1 MCASCGC
8 NHINYQHEMPK
19 VEGSS
24 FTPQIVETNMPKVP
38 VVPAMPKSIKKVK

>member
-24 FTPQIVETNMPKVP
+24 FTPMKKEHYEPKVP
-38 VVPAMPKSIKKVK
+38 AVPAMPRTTKKGK